1 MDELALLLW
10 VVTIGG
16 GSLLAAL
23 WLRHGGAKQAP
34 DAQRPPSTGPGAA
47 TTTMARPQSK
57 IALSLIVPHA
67 SLGIVGAIT
76 WMLYRANPDDTSYE
90 PIRWLA
96 LALLL
101 GTISLGFVMFGR
113 WLADRREAGRGAEAG
128 DGPPERHLPL
138 LVVVLHGLGAA
149 ATLVFVVL
157 ALVA

>member
-1 MDELALLLW
+1 MDEIALLLW

-16 GSLLAAL
+16 GALLGAI
-23 WLRHGGAKQAP
+23 WLRHGGARRAP
-34 DAQRPPSTGPGAA
+34 DAQVPLSGTGPA
-47 TTTMARPQSK
+47 TTTMARPRSK
-57 IALSLIVPHA
+57 IALSVIVPHA

-76 WMLYRANPDDTSYE
+76 WMLYRANPDDTAYE

-101 GTISLGFVMFGR
+101 GTISLGLVMFGR
-113 WLADRREAGRGAEAG
+113 WLADRREADADAEAG
-128 DGPPERHLPL
+128 EGPPERRLPL
-138 LVVVLHGLGAA
+138 VVVVLHGLSAA